1 MRIGAC
7 LLAALTLSLPGPVSA
22 ETVVAPLE
30 CFRLEDL
37 VLLELHGDGP
47 DGDAVLRAPNGIVDR
62 VRRDDYIGDDF
73 GRVVAVGRDGL
84 RLIELCQDS
93 QGDWHEATA
102 LITRGG
108 GRESSRVTR
117 LRPEGCLAGAPRHAK
132 SISTRPSVYFTTCGH
147 ERGTHHEQ

>member
-1 MRIGAC
+1 MGIGAC
-7 LLAALTLSLPGPVSA
+7 LLTALTLSLPGPTFA

-30 CFRLEDL
+30 CFRLQDL

-47 DGDAVLRAPNGIVDR
+47 DGEAVLRAPNGRVDR
-62 VRRDDYIGDDF
+62 VHRDDYIGDDF

-93 QGDWHEATA
+93 HGDWHEATA
-102 LITRGG
+102 LITRGD

-117 LRPEGCLAGAPRHAK
+117 LRPEGCVATAPARAAP
-132 SISTRPSVYFTTCGH
+132 SSAPQSVYFTTCGH
-147 ERGTHHEQ
+147 ERGTHDEQ